1 MNLIKSEIRKFTSTA
16 VWFWLLIG
24 TVILALLPVVL
35 TLSFAGQQGRGGQ
48 PGLPK
53 ITSPQIQTFVLTGPT
68 SASIFVAILGVI
80 GITAEYRHRTV
91 TPTFLTT
98 PRRWKVI
105 VAKLITYTAVGVLY
119 AAVAA
124 IFVVLVAMIWINAA
138 GGNFSLGGDNW
149 KVLVGAALSTA
160 LYGIVGVGVGALI
173 RNQIAAVVGLLAYLF
188 VIENILRSIS
198 SVQGVY
204 KFLPGGATQA
214 MTTYTT
220 LPGTDDNLLSPVQG
234 GIVLVL
240 YGLLFAGL
248 ALMLSTRREVS

>member
-16 VWFWLLIG
+16 VWLWLLIG
-24 TVILALLPVVL
+24 TVVLALLPVVL
-35 TLSFAGQQGRGGQ
+35 TLSFAGQQGRGGG

-53 ITSPQIQTFVLTGPT
+53 ITSPEIQTSVLTGPT

-80 GITAEYRHRTV
+80 GITAEYRHRTI

-98 PRRWKVI
+98 PQRWKVI
-105 VAKLITYTAVGVLY
+105 VAKLFTYTVVGIIY

-124 IFVVLVAMIWINAA
+124 VFVVLVALIWINAA
-138 GGNFSLGGDNW
+138 GGDFSLGGDNW

-188 VIENILRSIS
+188 VIENILRAIP

-220 LPGTDDNLLSPVQG
+220 LPGTDQDLLSPVQG

-240 YGLLFAGL
+240 YGVIFAAL
-248 ALMLSTRREVS
+248 ALVISTRREVS